1 MKREK
6 KNEEE
11 NDEEEERNSLLSSRR
26 VWLDSKFLRF
36 ASTLN
41 VQMVDTIAHRKRASR
56 GVHATRV
63 RRGRDTCLSKSLLER
78 RKVVGRSSRGPNNP
92 APANPATFVHPRTLY
107 HKPLTRNPAP
117 KEFTSSLL
125 KNTNPYPL
133 ENEEHKKLEWKHTV
147 KDIHPSGERKR
158 RREAFPFSR
167 QRRKTLPACVKLS
180 DNASGRVTR
189 NYSKDSRLRAGTQ
202 MDWRGQWE

>member
-1 MKREK
+1 MIYYKYMYTYDIYPPAAGRFETSQLTQQSTKLSKDLGRIEKEKGGRGK

-26 VWLDSKFLRF
+26 VRPDSKFLRF

-41 VQMVDTIAHRKRASR
+41 EQMVDTIAHRKRASR

-78 RKVVGRSSRGPNNP
+78 RKVASRSSRGPNNP

-107 HKPLTRNPAP
+107 HEPLHQKPRS
-117 KEFTSSLL
+117 KKKFTPSLL
-125 KNTNPYPL
+125 KNTIL
-133 ENEEHKKLEWKHTV
+133 
-147 KDIHPSGERKR
+147 IR
-158 RREAFPFSR
+158 SR
-167 QRRKTLPACVKLS
+167 TKS
-180 DNASGRVTR
+180 TR
-189 NYSKDSRLRAGTQ
+189 S
-202 MDWRGQWE
+202 